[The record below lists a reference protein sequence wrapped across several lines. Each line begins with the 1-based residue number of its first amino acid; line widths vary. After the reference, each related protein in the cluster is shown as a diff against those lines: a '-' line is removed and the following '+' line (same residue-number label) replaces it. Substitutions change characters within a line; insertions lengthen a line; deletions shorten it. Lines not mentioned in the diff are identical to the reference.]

1 MKKPTEVSSIPPGL
15 ERKNRSDIGA
25 WAAVLGSCALLLAAY
40 LWVAVRR
47 QMQVVD
53 ERVCWDRESGI
64 STAFH
69 RYHQKYGH
77 FPPAYIVDRDGK
89 PMHGWR
95 MLVLEFIGGPEA
107 EAVYRAYRFDE
118 PWDGPNNRKLADRMP
133 AAYACPSA
141 RGGGASSHTLAN
153 YVLIT
158 GKNTLFQGARSVS
171 MKELGNPDRDTILVA
186 ETVPGVP
193 WMKPQDLEV
202 ENMSFRINDKS
213 QPSISSRHPP
223 DARITLVGGRTYRM
237 EKTLTPEVVKSMILV
252 RPEAK

>member
-1 MKKPTEVSSIPPGL
+1 MKKPTETSSSPPAI
-15 ERKNRSDIGA
+15 ERRKRSDLGA

-53 ERVCWDRESGI
+53 EGVCWSRESGI
-64 STAFH
+64 CLALHT
-69 RYHQKYGH
+69 YHAKYGH
-77 FPPAYIVDRDGK
+77 FPPAYIADKDGK
-89 PMHGWR
+89 PMHSWR

-118 PWDGPNNRKLADRMP
+118 PWDGPNNRMLADRMP

-158 GKNTLFQGARSVS
+158 GKNTLFQGARSGS
-171 MKELGNPDRDTILVA
+171 MKELGNSGGTILVA
-186 ETVPGVP
+186 ETVSGVP

-213 QPSISSRHPP
+213 RPGISSSHLP
-223 DARITLVGGRTYRM
+223 DAFVTLVGGTYRM
-237 EKTLTPEVVKSMILV
+237 EKTLS
-252 RPEAK
+252 PEAVKAMIVVWSEPK